1 VRLAEV
7 VAPLRVPGITV
18 DVRSPDVAVLGDAAL
33 LRFTFATLVRQ
44 CESDAL
50 ERGQFPEVGVTLE
63 RSEGAVHV
71 LITGGGRTSVMTAPE
86 RGLDLSDAEMSVV
99 HAIVALHGGVLVSGR
114 GENGSPLFTVE
125 LIHA

>member
-7 VAPLRVPGITV
+7 LAPLRVPGILI
-18 DVRSPDVAVLGDAAL
+18 DMRSPESTVVGDAAL
-33 LRFTFATLVRQ
+33 LRFTFATLVHQ
-44 CESDAL
+44 CETDAL
-50 ERGQFPEVGVTLE
+50 ERGRISEVSLTLE
-63 RSEGAVHV
+63 QSEGAVHV

-86 RGLDLSDAEMSVV
+86 HGLDLTDAEMSVV

-114 GENGSPLFTVE
+114 GEDDSPLFTVE